1 MYDLKEVEKIVND
14 KRKIFCI
21 KSSAILFIMIIS
33 LVLSLIS
40 INDAVTVF
48 GIVAEF
54 PLLYFLVKTWNK
66 CEAKILLKGEVKGKN
81 IKEIEYGIQNDGQ
94 PPIFRWSNT
103 PNTYANR
110 KTHPRRLNGSVY
122 LELDNGSI
130 KEITGLYKFHIDIY
144 EEGDIL
150 LKPAGTK
157 YPVVI
162 SRKLDKQPCP
172 ICGEVNDMSADACHN
187 CGLSIIKNDK
197 VE

>member
-14 KRKIFCI
+14 KRKSFYI
-21 KSSAILFIMIIS
+21 KASAILCIMIIS

-40 INDAVTVF
+40 INDTVTVL

-81 IKEIEYGIQNDGQ
+81 IREIEYGIQNDGY

-130 KEITGLYKFHIDIY
+130 KEITGLYKLHIDIY

-197 VE
+197 GE